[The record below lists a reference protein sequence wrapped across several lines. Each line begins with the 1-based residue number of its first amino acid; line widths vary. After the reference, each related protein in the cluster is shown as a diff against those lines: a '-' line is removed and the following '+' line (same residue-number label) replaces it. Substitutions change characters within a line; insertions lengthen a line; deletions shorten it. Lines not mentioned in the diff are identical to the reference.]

1 VRRATLATIVMLL
14 AVLLAA
20 CGGGAQEASDP
31 PASATPQATALPKG
45 GQPVRLDP
53 AQFTTQIDNR
63 WWPMNPGSRW
73 VYRETD
79 ASGEAQRVEVTVT
92 DQTRTII
99 GIQARVVH
107 DKVTTADGALVEDT
121 LDWYAQDAK
130 GNVWYLGEDTK
141 EYENGKVVSTEGS
154 WEAGVDGA
162 QPGILMP
169 ADPKRAMEYRQEY
182 YKGQAEDAAQVL
194 SLDMRAKVPAGLFEH
209 VLVTKD
215 YTPLEPKLLEHKFYA
230 PGVGPVLAIT
240 VKGGSSRSELV
251 RSDLAP

>member
-1 VRRATLATIVMLL
+1 VRRATLATTVMLL

-31 PASATPQATALPKG
+31 PASATPQATTLPKG
-45 GQPVRLDP
+45 GQPVKLDP

-63 WWPMNPGSRW
+63 YWPMKPGSRW

-79 ASGEAQRVEVTVT
+79 ASGEAQRVQVTVT
-92 DQTRTII
+92 DRTRTII

-130 GNVWYLGEDTK
+130 GNIWYLGEDTK

-194 SLDMRAKVPAGLFEH
+194 SLDMRAKVPAGFFER

-240 VKGGSSRSELV
+240 VKGGSSRSELL
-251 RSDLAP
+251 RFDLAP